1 MILDIFLLAMIA
13 VLITWN
19 IYDNIK
25 SKKLLEKH
33 IRHIDEQ
40 AEYIRE
46 LEKLRDDIQKVL
58 RQNNPLH

>member
-1 MILDIFLLAMIA
+1 MILDIFLLAVIA
-13 VLITWN
+13 ILITWN
-19 IYDNIK
+19 IYDNIQ

-46 LEKLRDDIQKVL
+46 LERLRDDIQKVIKD
-58 RQNNPLH
+58 NNPLH